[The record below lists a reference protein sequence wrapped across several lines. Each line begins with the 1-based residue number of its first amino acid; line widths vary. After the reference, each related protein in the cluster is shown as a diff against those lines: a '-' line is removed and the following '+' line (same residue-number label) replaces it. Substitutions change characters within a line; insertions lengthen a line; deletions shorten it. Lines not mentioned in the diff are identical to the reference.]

1 MKMVEEEYISFE
13 DGLSSKISKCREA
26 MSAKI
31 ANGKQ
36 QTILTTSYAKLLF
49 VTALGCMIQ
58 V

>member
-31 ANGKQ
+31 ANGK
-36 QTILTTSYAKLLF
+36 
-49 VTALGCMIQ
+49 
-58 V
+58 